1 MKYMASTRPTV
12 RNMIVNSRPCAS
24 GCRATP
30 AMVWLPAR
38 PSPIAAPTA
47 PPPISRPPPT
57 MAPARL
63 IAWSSPGSD
72 IGDAPFGVCCGEICL
87 LDLKTILSGRSV
99 RSLPPLVR
107 LAHGTVEVEDREQG
121 EDERLD
127 GPDEKV
133 EHLPH
138 RVEDEGGDIADG
150 H

>member
-24 GCRATP
+24 GCLATP

-38 PSPIAAPTA
+38 PSPMAAPTA

-72 IGDAPFGVCCGEICL
+72 IGDAPFGVCCREICL
-87 LDLKTILSGRSV
+87 AVTRRNVSGRRVWSCA
-99 RSLPPLVR
+99 PLVR
-107 LAHGTVEVEDREQG
+107 LTHGTVEVEDREQG
-121 EDERLD
+121 EDECLD
-127 GPDEKV
+127 GPDE
-133 EHLPH
+133 E
-138 RVEDEGGDIADG
+138 VEDLP
-150 H
+150 